1 MPLSGCRFNFKIL
14 ASFCLH
20 SGRQEGGE
28 KSNLLHS
35 RVETGTQ
42 AAQAS
47 TAAKAQ
53 YDCLD
58 PQAECTLRAAIKR
71 FLPPG
76 KCEAGNEPQGMAG
89 LSSPRLS
96 RALPPFPAHIY
107 SISTP
112 SRRVW
117 MLELTWAR
125 NPFNSKFYPFLWRCY
140 FPPV

>member
-28 KSNLLHS
+28 QSNLLHS
-35 RVETGTQ
+35 RVETGIQ

-89 LSSPRLS
+89 LSSPPVVPGTATIPS
-96 RALPPFPAHIY
+96 AHLQHKY
-107 SISTP
+107 SIAKG
-112 SRRVW
+112 
-117 MLELTWAR
+117 LDAR
-125 NPFNSKFYPFLWRCY
+125 TDMG
-140 FPPV
+140 